1 LALVGWTEE
10 EKADF
15 LRMQFEAQHTYYQ
28 QMFPDASFQLILRED
43 TPIGRLYIDRRSDE
57 IRIVDIALL
66 PEHRDRG
73 IGSAI
78 MRDILA
84 EGKAQGLPV
93 RIHVER
99 NNPALRL
106 YRRMGFKK
114 IGETG
119 VYLLMERRPADASP
133 KGSER
138 C

>member
-1 LALVGWTEE
+1 
-10 EKADF
+10 
-15 LRMQFEAQHTYYQ
+15 
-28 QMFPDASFQLILRED
+28 
-43 TPIGRLYIDRRSDE
+43 
-57 IRIVDIALL
+57 
-66 PEHRDRG
+66 
-73 IGSAI
+73 